1 MQNVAERGNEFIPRS
16 LAGVKLSF
24 GREILQ
30 GLMISVNIERFLAG
44 NEQLL
49 SFLQGLYNG

>member
-1 MQNVAERGNEFIPRS
+1 MQDIAERGIEFIPRS
-16 LAGVKLSF
+16 LAGVELFF

-30 GLMISVNIERFLAG
+30 GLMISVNVERFFAG

-49 SFLQGLYNG
+49 RFLQGLYNG